1 MTVAK
6 ELIDFIA
13 KFKSEKDLEPETIS
27 IPMSRPK
34 HQDEVKL
41 EKRIDSISL
50 QILALR
56 KVISTREAEEKK
68 RERERVREEKKKNDE
83 EKARKEAEIMS
94 KAKFQKNLELE
105 FKESIKRC
113 SKLPADEK
121 LERLLN
127 TTLNQKRAVGNVIKE
142 KYREKEPLEPKPTK
156 PVKRIPGPK
165 HTDTIELE
173 RLQSLKQQT
182 DKDLKKVADR
192 EDTFFSIEQT
202 RVKNANDEAK
212 KQSRIRRS
220 IKTFTTAFKLTWN
233 KNEIEALGEKLDRI
247 RSQLS
252 SEVMLNIHKSV
263 KGIKESTHHSDQLLE
278 DIYALQTGHQMES
291 LHTIQSNQLAVEKMS
306 TQLHSLDEA
315 ASRRHDKVIDLISAF
330 TDVLKDRFLFPTL
343 PEILTEVDPSLKP
356 AAFDGYDAIENAVL
370 AALYFRK
377 MNIREAQVQE
387 AYGNTFSW
395 IFKDPK
401 EHQKRWSN
409 FKRWLQN
416 DSGCYWIA
424 GKAGCGK
431 STLMKF
437 LGSDIRT
444 KAALDQWA
452 DSDELIIATYFFWM
466 AGTALQKNQEGLLRS
481 LLHTILS
488 RKRDL
493 IARAFPREYN
503 AMMTK

>member
-13 KFKSEKDLEPETIS
+13 KFKSEKNLEPETITIS
-27 IPMSRPK
+27 MSRPK
-34 HQDEVKL
+34 HKDEVEL

-50 QILALR
+50 QIISLR
-56 KVISTREAEEKK
+56 QVISTREAEEKK

-83 EKARKEAEIMS
+83 EKARKEAERMS
-94 KAKFQKNLELE
+94 KAKFQRNLELE

-127 TTLNQKRAVGNVIKE
+127 TTLNQKRAVGNAIKE
-142 KYREKEPLEPKPTK
+142 KYGEKEPLEPKPTK
-156 PVKRIPGPK
+156 PAKRIRGPK

-173 RLQSLKQQT
+173 RLKSLKQQT
-182 DKDLKKVADR
+182 DEDLDKVANR
-192 EDTFFSIEQT
+192 EDTFFRIEQT

-220 IKTFTTAFKLTWN
+220 IKTFTTAVKLEWN

-263 KGIKESTHHSDQLLE
+263 KGIKESTQHSDQLLE

-291 LHTIQSNQLAVEKMS
+291 LHAIQSNQLTVEKMS

-315 ASRRHDKVIDLISAF
+315 VSRRHEKVIDLISAF
-330 TDVLKDRFLFPTL
+330 TDVLKGQFLFPAL

-356 AAFDGYDAIENAVL
+356 AAFDGYDAIEDAVL

-377 MNIREAQVQE
+377 MNIREVQVQE
-387 AYGNTFSW
+387 AYKNTFSW

-401 EHQKRWSN
+401 EHQKRWN
-409 FKRWLQN
+409 FKWWLQN
-416 DSGCYWIA
+416 DSGCYWIT

-444 KAALDQWA
+444 KAALQQWA
-452 DSDELIIATYFFWM
+452 DSDELITATYFFWM
-466 AGTALQKNQEGLLRS
+466 GGAALQKNQEGLLRS